1 MTVFD
6 DYLDHLERS
15 SIPFLGTLVWYSVP
29 DCGEISHAEL
39 KALVEQYQA
48 PIRMPGKPKPE
59 NVFRR
64 ACNGAKRLKVPTSIP
79 NHTLNFKW
87 EDAKHDEHCVYR
99 VCMETTV
106 DGKNHELDARP
117 ISKATFHRQGGQ
129 VQFDDYIDADD
140 PSYKVLIELQG
151 EIEGFL
157 RDRSDLLPAIAVRE
171 AARKAVQITLYGT
184 PVRPG
189 GGVYFVSIDRLD
201 PLKAVR
207 AVIGEIPNCS
217 MHLTPLVDDRE
228 QRGMLLSAFEDDSVG
243 QITELVDTMTDLL
256 KSGDDIPARKFEALR
271 EQYLSIKSRVEEYR
285 GILDDKLDLSTTALD
300 VCKAQMMK
308 LFEKSE

>member
-39 KALVEQYQA
+39 KALVEQHQA

-64 ACNGAKRLKVPTSIP
+64 ACNGAKRLKVPTSTP

-117 ISKATFHRQGGQ
+117 ICKATFMRDLGT
-129 VQFDDYIDADD
+129 VQFDDYIGADD
-140 PSYKVLIELQG
+140 PSYKVVVELQA
-151 EIEGFL
+151 EIEAFL
-157 RDRSDLLPAIAVRE
+157 RDKSDLLPAIAVRE
-171 AARKAVQITLYGT
+171 AARKAVQVTLYGT

-201 PLKAVR
+201 ALKAVR
-207 AVIGEIPNCS
+207 SVVNEVPNCS

-228 QRGMLLSAFEDDSVG
+228 QRAMLLSAFEDDSVG

-256 KSGDDIPARKFEALR
+256 KSGNDVPARKFESMR
-271 EQYLSIKSRVEEYR
+271 EQYLAIKARVEEYR
-285 GILDDKLDLSTTALD
+285 SILDDKLDMSTTALD
-300 VCKAQMMK
+300 VCKAQMLKIYEM
-308 LFEKSE
+308 SE